1 MTLNDTEQLNS
12 LDCQDILSIN
22 KLPLHDRFEHKENS
36 CNLSVKSKKNNLN
49 REIKSVSSDVCTLTS
64 ISKEKL
70 DKNSTSNIDSEE
82 DINISE
88 KILSDETD
96 IIQTT
101 YSRDFPSKQ
110 SSTLIALRPRSTRHA
125 FRAPTC
131 KSISTPNTCRNSNNL
146 EVLNSVDGPYQST
159 YSRDYVGCWTPQ
171 PDSPI
176 RTATSS
182 GTRAN
187 RPHPRKDFLT
197 YRNEM
202 NQMLYFD
209 KPSSPV
215 STVSESPIQ
224 RDKTFCPHRHSEADV
239 IQSLVYNRPKVFQR
253 LTREQYSFL
262 NQMRFK
268 STYQDSFNVVSHCNQ
283 PRNIVQDSIK
293 SVHEIYE
300 GVTSHPLSLS
310 HLNFTKPSWK
320 YQDNTTSKNADGEFI
335 NGSLK
340 LTVPCTRY
348 GSNKN
353 HHKITRG
360 INYVRKL

>member
-1 MTLNDTEQLNS
+1 MMTLNDTEQLNS

-36 CNLSVKSKKNNLN
+36 CNLSVTSNA
-49 REIKSVSSDVCTLTS
+49 CTLAS
-64 ISKEKL
+64 SNKEKL
-70 DKNSTSNIDSEE
+70 DRNSTSNIDSEE
-82 DINISE
+82 NINISE
-88 KILSDETD
+88 RILPDETD

-101 YSRDFPSKQ
+101 YSRDFPNKR

-131 KSISTPNTCRNSNNL
+131 KSISTPNTCRNLNNL

-215 STVSESPIQ
+215 STVSESLIQ
-224 RDKTFCPHRHSEADV
+224 RDKTFCPHRHSEADL

-253 LTREQYSFL
+253 LTKEQYNFL

-268 STYQDSFNVVSHCNQ
+268 STYQDSFSVVSHCNQ

-300 GVTSHPLSLS
+300 GVTGHPLSLS
-310 HLNFTKPSWK
+310 HLNFAKPSWK
-320 YQDNTTSKNADGEFI
+320 YQNNTTCKDADEEFI

-360 INYVRKL
+360 I